1 MTMARPGR
9 IDFHTHF
16 VPDIYR
22 ETLAAAGIDSVGR
35 VPFPQWSLDRLFE
48 GMETLGIARSLLSIS
63 APGVDFGN
71 PALAVTLAC
80 DTNDLLVALKADHP
94 GRIGGLATLPLPDV
108 QAATAELRRLEGSG
122 LEGVILLT
130 SSQGRYW
137 SDPVFAPLLEMLDA
151 KGALVLLHPGV
162 PAGAD
167 ALGLS
172 LPPPILEFV
181 FDTTRCVAEMI
192 FTGVFDRYP
201 NIRWVLSHLGG
212 TLPFVAWRLSMMEH
226 SPRPA
231 YAEFNARGRSVESY
245 LKGLYYDTAVSAG
258 PASLDAALSLLGP
271 ERLVFGSD
279 IPFLPFGFAQ
289 KTLTALEECA
299 RLTPEARDA
308 IDFGTGAGLLETGA
322 L

>member
-1 MTMARPGR
+1 MARRGR

-16 VPDIYR
+16 VPDLYR
-22 ETLAAAGIDSVGR
+22 ETLAAAGIASVGR
-35 VPFPQWSLDRLFE
+35 VPFPRWSLDGLFE
-48 GMETLGIARSLLSIS
+48 GMERLGIARSLLSIS
-63 APGVDFGN
+63 APGVDFGD
-71 PALAVTLAC
+71 PVLAVDLARR
-80 DTNDLLVALKADHP
+80 TNDLLVELRADHP
-94 GRIGGLATLPLPDV
+94 GVVGGLATLPLPDV
-108 QAATAELRRLEGSG
+108 PAAVTELRRLEGSG

-137 SDPVFAPLLEMLDA
+137 SDPALAPVLEILDA

-162 PAGAD
+162 PAGAE
-167 ALGLS
+167 ALGLT

-201 NIRWVLSHLGG
+201 DIRWVLSHLGG

-226 SPRPA
+226 SDRPA
-231 YAEFNARGRSVESY
+231 YAAFNARGRSVETY
-245 LKGLYYDTAVSAG
+245 LKRLYYDTAVSAG
-258 PASLDAALSLLGP
+258 PASLDAALSLVGH

-279 IPFLPFGFAQ
+279 IPFLPFAFAQ
-289 KTLTALEECA
+289 KTLAALEDYEWLSA
-299 RLTPEARDA
+299 EARDA
-308 IDFGTGAGLLETGA
+308 IDFGTGAALLASGA